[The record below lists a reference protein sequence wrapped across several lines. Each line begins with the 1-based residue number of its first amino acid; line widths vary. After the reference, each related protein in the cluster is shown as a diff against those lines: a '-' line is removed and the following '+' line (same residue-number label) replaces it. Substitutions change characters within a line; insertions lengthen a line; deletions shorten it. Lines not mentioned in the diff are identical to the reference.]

1 MTIKKILQN
10 AGAALASIR
19 PGLQRSRPVVRPH
32 PGSWEAHEALK
43 ALAARRS
50 VIPASGVPS
59 GDGHRPRNALAH
71 LLRANPNDVSPASS
85 LRGSDSRETQPVLT
99 SAPSSRRQT
108 APALDA
114 LNGGGAR
121 LHSSYVSLVDLP
133 RINPNRMTPAAPSS
147 GDGPHSYV
155 SLADLRR
162 TTQNGLPPPTSSAG
176 SDVEEIQSV
185 EESPPSMAA
194 SLGGVQVHPEPSQPV
209 PSPRRQALL
218 EDYRAQIRRPLDLEH
233 AAAAIKLRC
242 VAEIHCNKNEWARFT
257 PHLPASRR
265 ARQRFEKLV
274 AMPVDDL
281 IADVQAYPALYSRTL
296 LTNVAQHH
304 LVTALNIDIDRF
316 KKGLHEAGKYEGL
329 HSVAGRVTT
338 AAAAAASLGLSQ
350 IPGTGHALKA
360 AQKAVKVLAHQLP
373 SNIVNPMLTGKLRT
387 LTDVKEAF
395 KRVGGQP
402 VVAPQIEGSPD
413 MKAIVRESRDL
424 RHKLRDA
431 VAELTDAAES
441 PEAVRQARGKVVDA
455 FLSLHD
461 VADRKYRRRIG
472 LNRTQ
477 TYSKGWGMA
486 VNAVG
491 AAGAVVSATVPVVG
505 QVVGPAILGATIPL
519 QWGAGYLDE
528 TRTKH
533 WYNLRA
539 NTKWADFLKP
549 DATRVHFK
557 DLGHEHV
564 DEAALRRSFQTQP
577 EVQVAAIREVYEDEL
592 GHLMYQHQKLE
603 KSIAVQ
609 GRAGKSAQ
617 ALAHRQE
624 RLARL
629 AMQIEQARSNATAFE
644 SFDPERWAAIPA
656 DSTMGRCL
664 DDLKA
669 LERANRKARF
679 RKPGETAQVVQRYVQ
694 AFHAGASNGVALPV
708 LDAITLTD
716 RLYEHDAQ
724 GHQTRLNPDAQIG
737 AMATGVTGGAVFTAT
752 TGEVRVSK
760 AANKKQIAHLRVDPE
775 RLNADAARWALE
787 VGNRRV
793 DLRTTDGYRR
803 TVHST
808 WDEVKSIASTIPG
821 SLVSGP
827 VGLFH
832 LVRAKRPHGEL
843 HKAESQLR
851 AALDAIAAS
860 GAERVEAPNVHRART
875 LPAMKDELYDYPD
888 ARAHLGVPL
897 APRMLAQPQEMP
909 PPDEA

>member
-1 MTIKKILQN
+1 MTINKLFRSV
-10 AGAALASIR
+10 GAALASIG
-19 PGLQRSRPVVRPH
+19 PGSRRSRPVPLR
-32 PGSWEAHEALK
+32 PGSKEARDALD
-43 ALAARRS
+43 ALPTRRPAAPTS
-50 VIPASGVPS
+50 DAPGGGNAP
-59 GDGHRPRNALAH
+59 RPRNALH
-71 LLRANPNDVSPASS
+71 TLRRTSQNDVRPATS
-85 LRGSDSRETQPVLT
+85 SRESGFGEPLSRPQA
-99 SAPSSRRQT
+99 APTPDTLS
-108 APALDA
+108 
-114 LNGGGAR
+114 GGDR
-121 LHSSYVSLVDLP
+121 HYSYISLADLP
-133 RINPNRMTPAAPSS
+133 RISPSGVAPVALS
-147 GDGPHSYV
+147 GGDRPHSYV
-155 SLADLRR
+155 SLADLQR
-162 TTQNGLPPPTSSAG
+162 TNLN
-176 SDVEEIQSV
+176 
-185 EESPPSMAA
+185 
-194 SLGGVQVHPEPSQPV
+194 GGVLPDARPRLVRVHPEPA

-218 EDYRAQIRRPLDLEH
+218 EDYQAQIRRPLDLKQ

-242 VAEIHCNKNEWARFT
+242 VAEIHCTKNEWARFT
-257 PHLPASRR
+257 PHLPASRSD
-265 ARQRFEKLV
+265 RQRFEKLV
-274 AMPVDDL
+274 AMRVDDL
-281 IADVQAYPALYSRTL
+281 IADVQAYPATYSRTL
-296 LTNVAQHH
+296 LTDVAQHH

-338 AAAAAASLGLSQ
+338 AVAAAASLGMSE

-360 AQKAVKVLAHQLP
+360 AQKAAKVLAHQLP
-373 SNIVNPMLTGKLRT
+373 SNIINPMLTGKLRT

-402 VVAPQIEGSPD
+402 VVAPQIDNSPD
-413 MKAIVRESRDL
+413 MGAIVRTSRL
-424 RHKLRDA
+424 RRHELRDA
-431 VAELTDAAES
+431 VAKLTAAVES
-441 PEAVRQARGKVVDA
+441 REGVEQAQGQVVDK

-461 VADRKYRRRIG
+461 LVDREYRRRIG

-486 VNAVG
+486 VNGVG
-491 AAGAVVSATVPVVG
+491 AAGAVVTATVPVVG
-505 QVVGPAILGATIPL
+505 QIVGPAILGATIPL

-539 NTKWADFLKP
+539 NTKWANFLKP
-549 DATRVHFK
+549 DAARVHFK
-557 DLGHEHV
+557 DLGHQHV
-564 DEAALRRSFQTQP
+564 EEAALRRSFQTQS

-592 GHLMYQHQKLE
+592 GDLMRQQQKLDQAI
-603 KSIAVQ
+603 KAQV
-609 GRAGKSAQ
+609 RAGKSAE
-617 ALAHRQE
+617 ALAPQRD
-624 RLARL
+624 RLAHLER
-629 AMQIEQARSNATAFE
+629 QFGEARKNATAFE
-644 SFDPERWAAIPA
+644 SFDLDSWNGIPK

-694 AFHAGASNGVALPV
+694 AGHAGLSNGVALPV

-724 GHQTRLNPDAQIG
+724 GHQTQLKPDAEIG
-737 AMATGVTGGAVFTAT
+737 AVVTGVTGGVVFTAA

-775 RLNADAARWALE
+775 RLNADAALWTID

-808 WDEVKSIASTIPG
+808 WDEVRSIASTIPS

-832 LVRAKRPHGEL
+832 LTRAKRPLGEL

-851 AALDAIAAS
+851 TALDAIAAS
-860 GAERVEAPNVHRART
+860 GAERVEAPGVHRART
-875 LPAMKDELYDYPD
+875 LPAMKDELYDYP
-888 ARAHLGVPL
+888 AVREHLGVPP
-897 APRMLAQPQEMP
+897 APQAPEPSGERQP
-909 PPDEA
+909 DAT